1 MNSNN
6 QQQEIIFNKGY
17 EESTFIPSLLSFTDM
32 IFLRGQSQTQNLQEE
47 IDATAKFIKRGFD
60 IAFSFAVLVMGL
72 PVYLTLMMITKIT
85 SKGPVFYKQERIGE
99 NGIPFNILKFRSM
112 YVDAEKLGVQTTTE
126 NDPRITKWGNFMRK
140 THLDEI
146 PQFWNVIVGD
156 MSIVGPRPER
166 QYFINQI
173 VRKAPAFRKLQA
185 IKPGI
190 TSIGQINYGYAET
203 VDEMCERMTID
214 LQYLEEVNILTD
226 INIIFDTVKT
236 MVQGK
241 GK

>member
-214 LQYLEEVNILTD
+214 LQCVVEVNILTD

>member
-6 QQQEIIFNKGY
+6 QPQEITYNKGY
-17 EESTFIPSLLSFTDM
+17 EENFIPNIFSFTDS
-32 IFLRGQSQTQNLQEE
+32 IFLKGQSQTPTFKEE
-47 IDATAKFIKRGFD
+47 IDATAKIIKRAFD
-60 IAFSFAVLVMGL
+60 IVFSMSVLLLGL
-72 PVYLTLMMITKIT
+72 PVYLTLMLITKIT

-99 NGIPFNILKFRSM
+99 NGKPFQIVKFRSM
-112 YVDAEKLGVQTTTE
+112 YVDAEKMGVQTTTD

-146 PQFWNVIVGD
+146 PQFWNVLKGD

-166 QYFINQI
+166 QHFINQI
-173 VRKAPAFRKLQA
+173 VKKAPAFRKLQA

-203 VDEMCERMTID
+203 VDQMCERMTYD

-226 INIIFDTVKT
+226 LNIIMDTVKT
-236 MVQGK
+236 MVLGK